1 MSEMSEMSE
10 QSERIERNERIER
23 SERIERNEWV
33 FAKWLNKRA
42 MLRDEVEYKKGD
54 LSEWDGSKY

>member
-1 MSEMSEMSE
+1 MIELSEMSE
-10 QSERIERNERIER
+10 QSERIERIERIER
-23 SERIERNEWV
+23 SEWV
-33 FAKWLNKRA
+33 FAKWVNKRA